1 MKVTIEIP
9 DNLPQECLQQKI
21 KEIEA
26 SLKEEAK
33 SYKATEDLEDEA
45 TANNDPWT
53 NPEIK
58 SPSVDTKIKDLS
70 INHDHYLYGTPKKY

>member
-33 SYKATEDLEDEA
+33 LYKTTEDLEDGA
-45 TANNDPWT
+45 TGSNDPWT
-53 NPEIK
+53 NPEIVL
-58 SPSVDTKIKDLS
+58 PSVDTKIEDLS
-70 INHDHYLYGTPKKY
+70 INHDHYLYGTPKKP